1 MQVGI
6 IQSGDGLNRTQRWK
20 KGKLLSAWA
29 ETSVVSCFW
38 TSVLLVLRPLVLNW
52 DWHYQAW
59 SSQALGFALELHFR
73 LSWPPPR
80 RQPTLGLW
88 VLQCHVSESP
98 AAASPCICLCLSVL
112 LGLFL
117 WRTLTVC
124 LCSARVVSS
133 NLSSYWTILSSAQF
147 NLLPKYLISHGS
159 FGLVVSDSGYCPWKH
174 PGEDWLA
181 EGRMNVPSSRKGLF
195 ASVRFLEGRH
205 YLNQFTVLRFLG
217 LRLQG
222 TSKTEICRS
231 SIYHSQG
238 CIFSPFHLLG
248 SPLPR

>member
-1 MQVGI
+1 MKEGQTALCLSWDIRGLLLLNI
-6 IQSGDGLNRTQRWK
+6 SASG
-20 KGKLLSAWA
+20 
-29 ETSVVSCFW
+29 
-38 TSVLLVLRPLVLNW
+38 
-52 DWHYQAW
+52 
-59 SSQALGFALELHFR
+59 SQAFGLELG
-73 LSWPPPR
+73 L
-80 RQPTLGLW
+80 TLPGVKFPGLRICAGTTLPAFLASTQKTADSGLW

-133 NLSSYWTILSSAQF
+133 NLSSDWTILSSAQF

>member
-59 SSQALGFALELHFR
+59 SSQALGFALELRFR

-80 RQPTLGLW
+80 RQQTLGLR

-124 LCSARVVSS
+124 LCSAWVVSS
-133 NLSSYWTILSSAQF
+133 NLSSDSTILSSAQF
-147 NLLPKYLISHGS
+147 NLLPKYLISHSS

-217 LRLQG
+217 LTCKEQARQKSARVL
-222 TSKTEICRS
+222 
-231 SIYHSQG
+231 SIILRG
-238 CIFSPFHLLG
+238 AFFPLFIF
-248 SPLPR
+248 